1 VGAVLDLAERAWR
14 GELEA
19 SAARSEPTRGS
30 ASREANEVTTAL
42 QVHPGNALVAF
53 EELGAGLGFL
63 SAFSNVAALATDD
76 GLVLLDTSS
85 LFHAQRLFEELR
97 RWSERRVHTA
107 VYTHGH
113 VDHVFGLAAFEQ
125 EAEAK
130 GWPRVRVIAH
140 ENCPP
145 RFERYRLTQ
154 GWNAIINQRQFGFP
168 KPVFPAR
175 FREPDETMGDAR
187 TLDVGGIPVELR
199 HDKGETD
206 DHVWAWLPSLR
217 TLYTG
222 DLFIWAAPNCGNPQK
237 VQRYPREWAAALRK
251 MAALGAERLL
261 PGHGPPILG
270 AARVAQALAE
280 AAELLESL
288 VDQTLALMNAGAT
301 LDEVLRGVK
310 LPERL
315 LARPYLRPTYDDPR
329 FVVRNLWRLYG
340 GWWDGDPAHLLPA
353 PAADLAQALA
363 ALAGGAQALAAGAE
377 NELARG
383 RLDLA
388 CHLVELAVQAAPEDA
403 RIHGARATIY
413 TERRRRE
420 TSLMA
425 KGVFGAAARESEA
438 AHHKGRK

>member
-1 VGAVLDLAERAWR
+1 MGAVLELAERAWR
-14 GELEA
+14 GELEG
-19 SAARSEPTRGS
+19 T
-30 ASREANEVTTAL
+30 
-42 QVHPGNALVAF
+42 QVHPGNALLAF
-53 EELGAGLGFL
+53 EELAPRLGFL
-63 SAFSNVAALATDD
+63 SAFSNVAALRTED

-85 LFHAQRLFEELR
+85 LFHARRLFDEVR
-97 RWSERRVHTA
+97 RWSGARVHTA

-113 VDHVFGLAAFEQ
+113 VDHVFGLAAFE
-125 EAEAK
+125 AEAAER

-140 ENCPP
+140 ERCPE

-154 GWNAIINQRQFGFP
+154 GWNARINQRQFGFQ
-168 KPVFPAR
+168 KPIFPAE
-175 FREPDETMGDAR
+175 FREPDETIGDAR
-187 TLDVGGIPVELR
+187 TLEVGGVAIELR

-206 DHVWAWLPSLR
+206 DHLWAWLPAER

-251 MAALGAERLL
+251 MAALGADTLL
-261 PGHGPPILG
+261 PGHGPPIVG
-270 AARVAQALAE
+270 GARVAQALAE

-288 VDQTLALMNAGAT
+288 VAQTLALMNAGAT
-301 LDEVLRGVK
+301 LDEVLRGVA

-340 GWWDGDPAHLLPA
+340 GWWDGNPAHLLPA
-353 PAADLAQALA
+353 PEAELARALA
-363 ALAGGAQALAAGAE
+363 ALAGGAGLLAAAAE
-377 NELARG
+377 REQAAG

-388 CHLVELAVQAAPEDA
+388 CELVELAAQAEPESE
-403 RIHGARATIY
+403 RIHAIRAAVY
-413 TERRRRE
+413 DERRRRE

-425 KGVFGAAARESEA
+425 KGVYGAAARESEA
-438 AHHKGRK
+438 KAGPASGGGSP

>member
-1 VGAVLDLAERAWR
+1 MGAVLELAERAWR
-14 GELEA
+14 GELEG
-19 SAARSEPTRGS
+19 T
-30 ASREANEVTTAL
+30 

-53 EELGAGLGFL
+53 EELAPGLGFL
-63 SAFSNVAALATDD
+63 SAFSNVAALAT
-76 GLVLLDTSS
+76 GEGVVLLDTSS

-97 RWSERRVHTA
+97 RWSDARIHTA

-125 EAEAK
+125 EAEAR

-140 ENCPP
+140 EGCPA
-145 RFERYRLTQ
+145 RFERYRLTR

-168 KPVFPAR
+168 KPVFPAD
-175 FREPDETMGDAR
+175 FREPDETLRDAR
-187 TLDVGGIPVELR
+187 SLDIGGVRVELR

-206 DHVWAWLPSLR
+206 DHVWAWLPAER
-217 TLYTG
+217 ALYTG

-251 MAALGAERLL
+251 MAALGAETLM

-270 AARVAQALAE
+270 AARVAQALGE

-288 VDQTLALMNAGAT
+288 VEQTLAQMNAGAT
-301 LDEVLRGVK
+301 LDEVLRGVV

-315 LARPYLRPTYDDPR
+315 LARPYLRPSYDDPR

-340 GWWDGDPAHLLPA
+340 GWWDGNPAHLLPA
-353 PAADLAQALA
+353 PEAELARALA
-363 ALAGGAQALAAGAE
+363 ELAGGARALAAAAE
-377 NELARG
+377 RAQAAG
-383 RLDLA
+383 RLALA
-388 CHLVELAVQAAPEDA
+388 CQLVELAAQAEPEDA
-403 RIHGARATIY
+403 GVHAIRTAVYA
-413 TERRRRE
+413 ERRRRE

-425 KGVFGAAARESEA
+425 KGVYGAAARESRA
-438 AHHKGRK
+438 KAGAGSGSGSA

>member
-14 GELEA
+14 GELEG
-19 SAARSEPTRGS
+19 T
-30 ASREANEVTTAL
+30 

-53 EELGAGLGFL
+53 EELAPGLGFL
-63 SAFSNVAALATDD
+63 SAFSNVAALGTDE
-76 GLVLLDTSS
+76 GVVLLDTSS
-85 LFHAQRLFEELR
+85 LFHARRLYEELR
-97 RWSERRVHTA
+97 RWSDARIHTA

-125 EAEAK
+125 EAEAR

-140 ENCPP
+140 DRCPA

-154 GWNAIINQRQFGFP
+154 GWNARINQRQFGFP
-168 KPVFPAR
+168 KPVFPAE
-175 FREPDETMGDAR
+175 FREPDETMADAR
-187 TLDVGGIPVELR
+187 SLEVGGVRVELR
-199 HDKGETD
+199 HDEGETD
-206 DHVWAWLPSLR
+206 DHVWAWLPSQR
-217 TLYTG
+217 ALYTG

-237 VQRYPREWAAALRK
+237 AQRYPREWAAALRK
-251 MAALGAERLL
+251 MAALGAETLM

-288 VDQTLALMNAGAT
+288 VEQTLALMNAGAT
-301 LDEVLRGVK
+301 LDEVLRGVA

-329 FVVRNLWRLYG
+329 FIVRNLWRLYG

-353 PAADLAQALA
+353 PAADLARALA
-363 ALAGGAQALAAGAE
+363 ALAGGAMALAVAAE
-377 NELARG
+377 REAAAG

-388 CHLVELAVQAAPEDA
+388 CHLIELAVQAEPGDA
-403 RIHGARATIY
+403 SAHVIRASIY
-413 TERRRRE
+413 AERRRRE

-438 AHHKGRK
+438 RAKGSG